1 MRLSYTM
8 TTYFGRHFVFWL
20 CSVFMAVLAILELF
34 DFVELLRRSSGKQA
48 VTLQNVV
55 EMTLLKLPH
64 LIHEVLPFII
74 LFAAMLSF
82 WRLARTNELVIARA
96 AGVSVWQ
103 FLLPALTIAMMVGVL
118 QITTINHFSS
128 ILLSKFERMESKL
141 LRYKKNDLTVSATG
155 LWLRQGDQ
163 EGQEVIHARRVGQ
176 SGAEISEVTV
186 FFLDS
191 SGNFT
196 GRVDAEHAILR
207 NGHWELQNATT
218 SWPGGRTEHAA
229 VYNLETDL
237 TLEKILESFASPET
251 MSFWN
256 LPEFIENLELSG
268 FNADRH
274 RLHYYSLLAMPFL
287 LCAMVLVAATF
298 SLKSTRQGATG
309 KMVLFGVTCG
319 FLLYFMTSV
328 VHALGLS
335 ASIPTVLAASMPAGV
350 SLMLG
355 ITALLHLEDG

>member
-1 MRLSYTM
+1 MRLSYTL
-8 TTYFGRHFVFWL
+8 TSYFGRHFVFWL
-20 CSVFMAVLAILELF
+20 FSVFVAVLAIIELF
-34 DFVELLRRSSGKQA
+34 DFVELLRRSSGKKA
-48 VTLQNVV
+48 VTLEHVV
-55 EMTLLKLPH
+55 QMTLLKLPH

-82 WRLARTNELVIARA
+82 WRLARTNELVVART
-96 AGVSVWQ
+96 AGISVWQ
-103 FLLPALTIAMMVGVL
+103 FLLPALAISMVVGIL
-118 QITTINHFSS
+118 QITTVNHFSS
-128 ILLSKFERMESKL
+128 ILLAKFERMESRL
-141 LRYKKNDLTVSATG
+141 LRYKKDDFTVSPTG
-155 LWLRQGDQ
+155 LWLRQGDAD
-163 EGQEVIHARRVGQ
+163 GQEVIHARTVEQ
-176 SGAEISEVTV
+176 NGAEISNVTV
-186 FFLDS
+186 FFLDNA
-191 SGNFT
+191 GLFT
-196 GRVDAEHAILR
+196 GRIDANHATLR
-207 NGHWELQNATT
+207 DGFWEMRSVTM
-218 SWPGGRTEHAA
+218 SWPDGRAEQAA
-229 VYNLETDL
+229 VYNLETEL
-237 TLEKILESFASPET
+237 TLERILEGFASPET
-251 MSFWN
+251 MSFWS

-298 SLKSTRQGATG
+298 SLKATRQGATG

-335 ASIPTVLAASMPAGV
+335 VSIPTVLAASMPAGV

>member
-1 MRLSYTM
+1 MRLSYTL

-20 CSVFMAVLAILELF
+20 ISVFVAVLAILELF

-48 VTLQNVV
+48 VTLEHVV
-55 EMTLLKLPH
+55 QMTLLKMPH
-64 LIHEVLPFII
+64 LVHEVLPFII

-82 WRLARTNELVIARA
+82 WRLARTNELVVARA
-96 AGVSVWQ
+96 AGISVWQ
-103 FLLPALTIAMMVGVL
+103 FLLPALAISMLVGIF
-118 QITTINHFSS
+118 QITTVNHFSS
-128 ILLSKFERMESKL
+128 ILLSKFERMESRL
-141 LRYKKNDLTVSATG
+141 LRYKKSDLAVSATG

-163 EGQEVIHARRVGQ
+163 DGQEVIHARSVSQ
-176 SGAEISEVTV
+176 SGTEISDVTV
-186 FFLDS
+186 FFLDAVGS
-191 SGNFT
+191 FA
-196 GRVDAEHAILR
+196 GRLDADDAVLREGFWELR
-207 NGHWELQNATT
+207 NTIY
-218 SWPGGRTEHAA
+218 SWPDGTAERADIYQLT
-229 VYNLETDL
+229 TDL
-237 TLEKILESFASPET
+237 TLDKILDSFASPET

-256 LPEFIENLELSG
+256 LPEFIENLEMSG

>member
-1 MRLSYTM
+1 VRLSYTL
-8 TTYFGRHFVFWL
+8 TTYFGRHFAFWL
-20 CSVFMAVLAILELF
+20 LSVFLAVLAILELF
-34 DFVELLRRSSGKQA
+34 DFVELLRRSSGKKA
-48 VTLQNVV
+48 VTLEHVIQ
-55 EMTLLKLPH
+55 MALLKLPH

-82 WRLARTNELVIARA
+82 WRLARTNELVVARA
-96 AGVSVWQ
+96 AGISVWQ
-103 FLLPALTIAMMVGVL
+103 FLLPALTISMLVGVL
-118 QITTINHFSS
+118 QITTVNHFSS
-128 ILLSKFERMESKL
+128 ILLAEFERMESRL
-141 LRYKKNDLTVSATG
+141 LRYRDSDLAVSPTG
-155 LWLRQGDQ
+155 LWLRQEDAD
-163 EGQEVIHARRVGQ
+163 GQEVIHARSVGQ
-176 SGAEISEVTV
+176 NGAEISNVTV
-186 FFLDS
+186 YFLDS
-191 SGNFT
+191 VGSFT
-196 GRVDAEHAILR
+196 GRIDADHATLR
-207 NGHWELQNATT
+207 DGYWELRNATT
-218 SWPGGRTEHAA
+218 SWPDGRAEQLAL
-229 VYNLETDL
+229 YNLETEL
-237 TLEKILESFASPET
+237 TLEKILEGFASPET
-251 MSFWN
+251 MSFWS

-298 SLKSTRQGATG
+298 SLKATRHGATG

-335 ASIPTVLAASMPAGV
+335 ASIPTVLAAAMPAGV